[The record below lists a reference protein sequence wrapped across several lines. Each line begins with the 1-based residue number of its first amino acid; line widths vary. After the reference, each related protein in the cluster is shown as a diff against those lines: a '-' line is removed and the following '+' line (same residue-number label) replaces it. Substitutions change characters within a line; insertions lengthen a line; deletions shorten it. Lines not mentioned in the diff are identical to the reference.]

1 MFQEAVLKAGSSVF
15 NNGGKFMGNR
25 AIIQTKESYE
35 NEGIGIY
42 LHWNGGRD
50 SVEAFLKYCELK
62 GYRSPDCDN
71 YGWARLCQ
79 VIGNYFG
86 GALSIGIDNFGKSV
100 GEWQDNG
107 TYIIKGWKIVD
118 RKCWGDDCEEQ
129 NNYDLTRMLIDIDKA
144 QPVKEQFGKDFILAP
159 EVPISKLKI
168 GDTVFINIYEGTYE
182 KCKVVGIKDDI
193 PYVDLYDHDGDYSW
207 NSNNY
212 IRTETIKVCR

>member
-1 MFQEAVLKAGSSVF
+1 
-15 NNGGKFMGNR
+15 MGNR

-50 SVEAFLKYCELK
+50 SVEGFLKYCELK
-62 GYRSPDCDN
+62 GYRAPDYDD

-79 VIGNYFG
+79 VIGNFFG
-86 GALSIGIDNFGKSV
+86 GGYSIGIDNFTKNA
-100 GEWQDNG
+100 GEYQDNG
-107 TYIIKGWKIVD
+107 TYIIEGWKIVD
-118 RKCWGDDCEEQ
+118 RKCWNDDWEEQ
-129 NNYDLTRMLIDIDKA
+129 DEYDLTGMLLAINES
-144 QPVKEQFGKDFILAP
+144 QPIKEQFEIDFILAP
-159 EVPISKLKI
+159 EVLTNELKV
-168 GDTVFINIYEGTYE
+168 GDMVFINRYKGIYE
-182 KCKVVGIKDDI
+182 KHKVVGIKDGI